1 MMMNRSTFVGLLL
14 IAGVASPAFALPGEK
29 RTWDFEG
36 EAAGRIAPGFT
47 GEAGDW
53 KVVALD
59 KGRALAQLAKSPGP
73 TFNVALAEDPSAK
86 DVVLSV
92 RMKAVAGEIDQGGGL
107 VWRAKDAKNYY
118 VARYNP
124 LEENYRLYTVVDGE
138 RTLLKSIDI
147 KRTEGWHSLVVMM
160 RGDQIECFYDGQTV
174 LEVKDTTFPGPGKV
188 GLWTKADAQTH
199 FDNLTVETLTTN

>member
-1 MMMNRSTFVGLLL
+1 MRTKRATLAGILL
-14 IAGVASPAFALPGEK
+14 VAVAAFPASALPGEK
-29 RTWDFEG
+29 QAWDFEG
-36 EAAGRIAPGFT
+36 DASGRIARGFT
-47 GEAGDW
+47 GEAGEW
-53 KVVALD
+53 KVVTLD
-59 KGRALAQLAKSPGP
+59 QGRALAQLGKSPGP
-73 TFNVALAEDPSAK
+73 TFNVALVDDRATRDM
-86 DVVLSV
+86 VLSV

-107 VWRAKDAKNYY
+107 VWRAQDAKNYY

-138 RTLLKSIDI
+138 RTMLGSTDI
-147 KRTEGWHSLVVMM
+147 KRSEGWHSLVVMM
-160 RGDQIECFYDGQTV
+160 RGDQIECFYDGRTV

>member
-1 MMMNRSTFVGLLL
+1 MRTKRATVAGILLVT
-14 IAGVASPAFALPGEK
+14 GVALPAFALPGEK

-36 EAAGRIAPGFT
+36 EASGRIARGFT

-53 KVVALD
+53 KVVTLD
-59 KGRALAQLAKSPGP
+59 KGQALGQLGKSPGP
-73 TFNVALAEDPSAK
+73 TFNVALVEDPAAK

-92 RMKAVAGEIDQGGGL
+92 RMEAVAGEIDQGGGL

-138 RTLLKSIDI
+138 RTMLRSVDI
-147 KRTEGWHSLVVMM
+147 KRTEGWHRLVVMM
-160 RGDQIECFYDGQTV
+160 RGDQIECFYDGQSV

-199 FDNLTVETLTTN
+199 FDNLTVETFTTN